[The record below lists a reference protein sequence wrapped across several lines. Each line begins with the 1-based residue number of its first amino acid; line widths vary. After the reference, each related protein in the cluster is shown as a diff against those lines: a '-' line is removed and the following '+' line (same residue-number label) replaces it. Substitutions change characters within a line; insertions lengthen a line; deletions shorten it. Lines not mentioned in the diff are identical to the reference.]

1 MRYFITAILLFAFY
15 CFATEISDTG
25 KAQIKEKAEKAGIT
39 ATELIIKSVLG
50 KKMPMMGDTEL
61 MREYAAQLG
70 KIGSNLNQIAKRL
83 NGGEMSYQV
92 LDDTED
98 AITDFV
104 DLKFRIMMALEEM
117 CGGKGHKS

>member
-1 MRYFITAILLFAFY
+1 M
-15 CFATEISDTG
+15 ATRN
-25 KAQIKEKAEKAGIT
+25 
-39 ATELIIKSVLG
+39 G
-50 KKMPMMGDTEL
+50 KKQITLWVTQREKDHIKKMADEAGLTVTDLILRSVFGKKVQSMGDTEL

-70 KIGSNLNQIAKRL
+70 KVGSNLNQIAKRL